1 MAKETRK
8 TILKRWIVPEEL
20 KAQED
25 LKLIEKRRIQEVKK
39 LENKDKKKLK

>member
-1 MAKETRK
+1 M
-8 TILKRWIVPEEL
+8 LKRWIVPEEL
-20 KAQED
+20 RAQED

>member
-1 MAKETRK
+1 
-8 TILKRWIVPEEL
+8 L

-25 LKLIEKRRIQEVKK
+25 LKLIEKRRKDEMKR